1 MTEYRGN
8 GLPMN
13 STALRSRYANDGI
26 GVDTMSPGRQIV
38 ALYERM
44 ILDLDRAVAAIERN
58 DVVYSHEC
66 LVHAQAIVTELH
78 DSLDVNQW
86 PAAVSLRDIYAFVR
100 GELIAANV
108 DKNIPKVQACR
119 KLLEPLRDA
128 WREAAGI
135 VASGTGG
142 AA

>member
-38 ALYERM
+38 ALYDRM
-44 ILDLDRAVAAIERN
+44 ILDLDRAVAAIQRS
-58 DVVYSHEC
+58 DVAYSHEC

-78 DSLDVNQW
+78 DALDVTQW
-86 PAAVSLRDIYAFVR
+86 PAAASLRDIYAFVR
-100 GELIAANV
+100 SELVAANV
-108 DKNIPKVQACR
+108 DKDATKVTACR
-119 KLLEPLRDA
+119 ALLEPLREA

-135 VASGTGG
+135 VVSGAGG
-142 AA
+142 AP

>member
-1 MTEYRGN
+1 MSEYRGN

-38 ALYERM
+38 ALYDRM

-58 DVVYSHEC
+58 DVAYSHEC

-78 DSLDVNQW
+78 DSLDVNRW
-86 PAAVSLRDIYAFVR
+86 PAAAALRDVYAFVR
-100 GELIAANV
+100 SELVAANV
-108 DKNIPKVQACR
+108 DKDITKVQACR
-119 KLLEPLRDA
+119 GLLVPLRDA